1 MLTIENKI
9 TGQRVVID
17 PSRSRYIKMSQGFI
31 NMLRL
36 EGRFLKHITLTQT
49 KESYK
54 PRILNSFMM
63 ALKKRYGKFLYI
75 WSVEIQEKRFIK
87 YGDKVLHWHC
97 LIGFD
102 YNIGLDFG
110 GEDIRKIASYW
121 KHGGCE
127 IVPVKKPS
135 VRYLMKYI
143 TKALNADVDFKIRRM
158 GCSSLPSFY
167 RQSWKKLAPAI
178 EALTSKGLPLHQ
190 FDFFYWDYR
199 GGFVVYDYE
208 ICRRRHGNRLFKK
221 NYRFYFY
228 RHPKSDWSVVGQG
241 DLVNVGNDGVEHADD
256 EPF

>member
-1 MLTIENKI
+1 MLTIEHKI

-110 GEDIRKIASYW
+110 GEDIRKIVSYW

-127 IVPVKKPS
+127 IVPVEKPS
-135 VRYLMKYI
+135 VGYLMKYI
-143 TKALNADVDFKIRRM
+143 TKALDADVDFKIRRM
-158 GCSSLPSFY
+158 GCSRIPSLY

-178 EALTSKGLPLHQ
+178 VMLTSKGLPLSQ
-190 FDFFYWDYR
+190 WEDVLDWDHR
-199 GGFVVYDYE
+199 GGYVVYDYE
-208 ICRRRHGNRLFKK
+208 IRMRRSGLYKK
-221 NYRFYFY
+221 NHKFYPY
-228 RHPKSDWSVVGQG
+228 RHPKSDWSVISKG
-241 DLVNVGNDGVEHADD
+241 DLVNVENAGVEHGDNV
-256 EPF
+256 PF